1 MTDELPLAP
10 DTAPKQTETVEQSED
25 RILDGLVGRDDAKP
39 KAEEKPKAEK
49 EEKEQPEE
57 KAEDGASGEDADES
71 ADEGDLEKAIT
82 SLRRA
87 KVPQTVL
94 KKMTQREIVA
104 LSKDMAERQAEVDNA
119 FRELG
124 ELRKA
129 KQQYESRKE
138 SQAEPSEQPLSD
150 DLDKQLSELFDP
162 ETGKALKNLTQRAIE
177 AQTKQLKEELESMSK
192 LVERTLTKELRSD
205 LRERFPEVD
214 EADKW
219 DKVQAKAATLAKT
232 GDYAGLDDPMRAVF
246 EDAAAIV
253 LKQKPASPPKKDT
266 SQAKANGQPA
276 VKSKQVPPKALTPEE
291 REIAALDALLDGKG
305 RDAAR
310 AAYNG

>member
-1 MTDELPLAP
+1 MTEPELPLAADKP
-10 DTAPKQTETVEQSED
+10 PVQTETVEQAED
-25 RILDGLVGRDDAKP
+25 RVFDALIGKEEAP
-39 KAEEKPKAEK
+39 KAAEPVAEK
-49 EEKEQPEE
+49 KEQPEE
-57 KAEDGASGEDADES
+57 EAEDGASGEDADES
-71 ADEGDLEKAIT
+71 ASESDLEKAIT

-104 LSKDMAERQAEVDNA
+104 LSKDMADRQAEVDNA

-129 KQQYESRKE
+129 KQQFESRKE
-138 SQAEPSEQPLSD
+138 SAAEPTEQPESD
-150 DLDKQLSELFDP
+150 DLDKQLGELFDP
-162 ETGKALKNLTQRAIE
+162 DTGKALKALTKRAIDAE
-177 AQTKQLKEELESMSK
+177 TKALKAELASMSS
-192 LVERTLTKELRSD
+192 LVERTLTKEIRGD

-214 EADKW
+214 EVDKW
-219 DKVQAKAATLAKT
+219 QKVQDKAATLAKT

-253 LKQKPASPPKKDT
+253 LKQKPTSTPKPD
-266 SQAKANGQPA
+266 SSRAKANGQPA
-276 VKSKQVPPKALTPEE
+276 SKSKQVPPKALTPEE
-291 REIAALDALLDGKG
+291 RETAALDALLDGKG

-310 AAYNG
+310 AAYGG